1 MPSKPKPSDVAAET
15 KRHFIPIIKAE
26 YAHQWPTHSY
36 LFQQPLQQIPLQSSI
51 SGFSPSPPEFYVYPG
66 DPVDFTIDWKE
77 RVNNRIP
84 FICAAND
91 KRAGGDWE
99 TGVVGYEERL
109 CRRSTLS
116 ATLSTPGPGS
126 DVESNYPIPS
136 EGGIYSEFVVVFRG
150 PHDQYKKLDQW
161 HDLPVVSVPAARWPK
176 LSHGGAKYAFPLERE
191 MVRNKI
197 RAALRIC
204 VYYDHRTVV
213 IGDFGLGNGHRNPPQ
228 ELAELWRDVFLYDPD
243 IRGRFDYVAFVFEDQ
258 FQSTAK
264 LILDDIAKKSKSG
277 GGGSSSSS
285 HGHGHGHHHSSS
297 SSSKGKSKASA
308 ATSSGSG
315 GNGGGSA
322 TPPSDFEIFSR
333 VFDPSEI
340 QGVMSRPDPRY
351 GISMLTS

>member
-1 MPSKPKPSDVAAET
+1 MPSSKPKPSEVAAET
-15 KRHFIPIIKAE
+15 KRHYIPVIRAE
-26 YAHQWPTHSY
+26 YARQWPTRSY
-36 LFQQPLQQIPLQSSI
+36 LFQQPLAQIPLQSSI
-51 SGFSPSPPEFYVYPG
+51 SGFSPSPPEFYVCSG
-66 DPVDFTIDWKE
+66 DPVDFAIDWKE
-77 RVNNRIP
+77 KVNIRIP

-109 CRRSTLS
+109 CRRSNLS

-161 HDLPVVSVPAARWPK
+161 YDLPVVSMPAARWPK
-176 LSHGGAKYAFPLERE
+176 LSHGGSKYAFPLERE

-204 VYYDHRTVV
+204 VYYEHRTVV

-228 ELAELWRDVFLYDPD
+228 ELAELWREVFLYDPD

-258 FQSTAK
+258 YQSTAK
-264 LILDDIAKKSKSG
+264 LILDDIAKKSRG
-277 GGGSSSSS
+277 SSS
-285 HGHGHGHHHSSS
+285 HGHSHSHSHSHSHHSSS
-297 SSSKGKSKASA
+297 SKSKSKASSSSSSSSSS
-308 ATSSGSG
+308 TS
-315 GNGGGSA
+315 A
-322 TPPSDFEIFSR
+322 PSDFEIFSR

-340 QGVMSRPDPRY
+340 QSVMSRPDPRY

>member
-1 MPSKPKPSDVAAET
+1 MPPSKPKPSEVAAET
-15 KRHFIPIIKAE
+15 KRHYIPVIKSD

-36 LFQQPLQQIPLQSSI
+36 LFQQPLQQIPLQNSMT
-51 SGFSPSPPEFYVYPG
+51 GFSPSPPEFYICPG
-66 DPVDFTIDWKE
+66 DPVDFTIGWKDK
-77 RVNNRIP
+77 VSIRIP

-126 DVESNYPIPS
+126 QVESNYPIPS

-161 HDLPVVSVPAARWPK
+161 HDLPVVSMPAARWPK
-176 LSHGGAKYAFPLERE
+176 LSHGGSKYAFPLERE
-191 MVRNKI
+191 MVKNKI
-197 RAALRIC
+197 RSALRIC

-243 IRGRFDYVAFVFEDQ
+243 IRGRFDYVAFIFEDQ

-277 GGGSSSSS
+277 SSS
-285 HGHGHGHHHSSS
+285 HGHGHGHSSS
-297 SSSKGKSKASA
+297 SSSKGKSRASA
-308 ATSSGSG
+308 SSTSSSGAGSG
-315 GNGGGSA
+315 S
-322 TPPSDFEIFSR
+322 TPTDFEIFSR
-333 VFDPSEI
+333 VFNANEI
-340 QGVMSRPDPRY
+340 QSVLSRPDPRY

>member
-1 MPSKPKPSDVAAET
+1 MPSSKPKPSEVAAET
-15 KRHFIPIIKAE
+15 KRHYIPSIKNE

-36 LFQQPLQQIPLQSSI
+36 LFQQPLQQIPLQSSV
-51 SGFSPSPPEFYVYPG
+51 SGFAPSPPEFYICSG
-66 DPVDFTIDWKE
+66 DPVDFTINWKE
-77 RVNNRIP
+77 KVNIRIP

-126 DVESNYPIPS
+126 EVQSNYPIPS

-161 HDLPVVSVPAARWPK
+161 YDLPVISMPAARWPK
-176 LSHGGAKYAFPLERE
+176 LSHGGSKYAFPLERE
-191 MVRNKI
+191 MVKNKL

-213 IGDFGLGNGHRNPPQ
+213 IGDFGLGNGHRNPPR
-228 ELAELWRDVFLYDPD
+228 ELAELWREVFLYDPD
-243 IRGRFDYVAFVFEDQ
+243 TRGRFDHVAFVFEDQ
-258 FQSTAK
+258 YQSTAK
-264 LILDDIAKKSKSG
+264 LILDDIAKKSK
-277 GGGSSSSS
+277 GGSSKGSK
-285 HGHGHGHHHSSS
+285 SSS
-297 SSSKGKSKASA
+297 SSSKPFA
-308 ATSSGSG
+308 SGSSSSSA
-315 GNGGGSA
+315 GGSG
-322 TPPSDFEIFSR
+322 PVPSDFEIFSA

-340 QGVMSRPDPRY
+340 QNVLGRPDPRY

>member
-1 MPSKPKPSDVAAET
+1 MPSSKPKPSEVAAET
-15 KRHFIPIIKAE
+15 KRHYIPVIRAE
-26 YAHQWPTHSY
+26 YTRQWPTHSY
-36 LFQQPLQQIPLQSSI
+36 LFQQPLAQIPLQTSI
-51 SGFSPSPPEFYVYPG
+51 SGFSPSPPEFYVCSG
-66 DPVDFTIDWKE
+66 DPADFAIDWKE
-77 RVNNRIP
+77 KVHIRIP

-109 CRRSTLS
+109 CRRSNLS

-126 DVESNYPIPS
+126 EVDSNYPIPS

-161 HDLPVVSVPAARWPK
+161 YDLPVVSMPAARWPK
-176 LSHGGAKYAFPLERE
+176 LSHGGSKYAFPLERE

-204 VYYDHRTVV
+204 IYYDHRTVV

-258 FQSTAK
+258 YQSTAK
-264 LILDDIAKKSKSG
+264 LIMDDIAKKSRG
-277 GGGSSSSS
+277 GSS
-285 HGHGHGHHHSSS
+285 HGHGHSHSHSHHSSS
-297 SSSKGKSKASA
+297 SKSKSKASSNSSSSSSTGSTA
-308 ATSSGSG
+308 A
-315 GNGGGSA
+315 
-322 TPPSDFEIFSR
+322 PSDFEIFSR
-333 VFDPSEI
+333 VFDPNEI
-340 QGVMSRPDPRY
+340 RGVLSRPDPRY

>member
-1 MPSKPKPSDVAAET
+1 MPSSKPKPSEVAAET
-15 KRHFIPIIKAE
+15 KRHYIPAIRNE

-36 LFQQPLQQIPLQSSI
+36 LFQQPLEQIPLQSSF
-51 SGFSPSPPEFYVYPG
+51 SGLSPSPPEFYICTG
-66 DPVDFTIDWKE
+66 DPVDFAINWREK
-77 RVNNRIP
+77 VSIRIP

-91 KRAGGDWE
+91 KRPGGDWE

-109 CRRSTLS
+109 CRRSNLS
-116 ATLSTPGPGS
+116 AALGTPGPES
-126 DVESNYPIPS
+126 QIESNYPIPS
-136 EGGIYSEFVVVFRG
+136 EGGIYSQFVVVFRG

-161 HDLPVVSVPAARWPK
+161 YDLPVISMPAARWPK
-176 LSHGGAKYAFPLERE
+176 LSNGGSKFAFPLERD

-258 FQSTAK
+258 RQSTTK
-264 LILDDIAKKSKSG
+264 LIFDDIAKKSK
-277 GGGSSSSS
+277 GSS
-285 HGHGHGHHHSSS
+285 HHHSS
-297 SSSKGKSKASA
+297 SSSKGKSKAS
-308 ATSSGSG
+308 SSSSSSQGS
-315 GNGGGSA
+315 SSSSS
-322 TPPSDFEIFSR
+322 PPTDFEIFAR

-340 QGVMSRPDPRY
+340 QNVMSRPDPRY

>member
-1 MPSKPKPSDVAAET
+1 MPSSKPKPSEVAAEA
-15 KRHFIPIIKAE
+15 KRHYIPIIRND
-26 YAHQWPTHSY
+26 YSHQWPTHSY
-36 LFQQPLQQIPLQSSI
+36 LFQQPLEQIPLQNNM
-51 SGFSPSPPEFYVYPG
+51 SGYSPSPPEFYIYLG

-77 RVNNRIP
+77 KVGIRIP

-91 KRAGGDWE
+91 KRPGGDWE

-116 ATLSTPGPGS
+116 ATLSTPGPDS
-126 DVESNYPIPS
+126 QVDCNYPIPS

-150 PHDQYKKLDQW
+150 PHDQYKKLEQW
-161 HDLPVVSVPAARWPK
+161 YDLPVVSMPAARWPK
-176 LSHGGAKYAFPLERE
+176 LSHGGSKYAFPLERE
-191 MVRNKI
+191 MVKNKI

-204 VYYDHRTVV
+204 AYYEHRTVV
-213 IGDFGLGNGHRNPPQ
+213 IGDFGLGNGNRNPPQ

-258 FQSTAK
+258 YQSTAR
-264 LILDDIAKKSKSG
+264 LILDDIAKKNRS
-277 GGGSSSSS
+277 
-285 HGHGHGHHHSSS
+285 GHGHHS
-297 SSSKGKSKASA
+297 SSSKGKSKSHSSS
-308 ATSSGSG
+308 SSGSG
-315 GNGGGSA
+315 GSSSSA
-322 TPPSDFEIFSR
+322 PSDYEIFSH

>member
-1 MPSKPKPSDVAAET
+1 MPSSKPKPSEVAAET
-15 KRHFIPIIKAE
+15 KRHYIPIIKKE
-26 YAHQWPTHSY
+26 YAHRWPTHSY
-36 LFQQPLQQIPLQSSI
+36 LFQQPLEQIPIQSSI
-51 SGFSPSPPEFYVYPG
+51 SGFSPSPPEFYICPG
-66 DPVDFTIDWKE
+66 DPVDFAINWKE
-77 RVNNRIP
+77 KVNIRIP

-91 KRAGGDWE
+91 KRPGGDWE

-116 ATLSTPGPGS
+116 ATLGTPGPGS
-126 DVESNYPIPS
+126 EVENNYPVPS

-161 HDLPVVSVPAARWPK
+161 YDLPVVSMPAARWPK
-176 LSHGGAKYAFPLERE
+176 LSHGGSKYAFPLERE
-191 MVRNKI
+191 MVKNKL

-228 ELAELWRDVFLYDPD
+228 ELAELWREVFLYDPD

-258 FQSTAK
+258 YQSTAK
-264 LILDDIAKKSKSG
+264 LILDDIIKKSKSSHHHSHSG
-277 GGGSSSSS
+277 GSKGKPKSSASSSS
-285 HGHGHGHHHSSS
+285 
-297 SSSKGKSKASA
+297 ASA
-308 ATSSGSG
+308 GSG
-315 GNGGGSA
+315 GSA
-322 TPPSDFEIFSR
+322 PTDFDIFSA

-340 QGVMSRPDPRY
+340 QSVMSRPDPRY

>member
-1 MPSKPKPSDVAAET
+1 MPSSKPKPSEVAAEA
-15 KRHFIPIIKAE
+15 KRHYIPIIKQE
-26 YAHQWPTHSY
+26 YSHQWPTHSY
-36 LFQQPLQQIPLQSSI
+36 LFQQPLEQIPLQNTM
-51 SGFSPSPPEFYVYPG
+51 SGFSPSPPEFYICLG

-77 RVNNRIP
+77 KVGIRIP
-84 FICAAND
+84 FICTAND

-126 DVESNYPIPS
+126 EVDCNYPIPS

-161 HDLPVVSVPAARWPK
+161 YDLPVISMPAARWPK
-176 LSHGGAKYAFPLERE
+176 LSHGGSKYAFPLERE

-204 VYYDHRTVV
+204 AYYEHRTVV
-213 IGDFGLGNGHRNPPQ
+213 IGDFGLGNGNRNPPQ
-228 ELAELWRDVFLYDPD
+228 ELAELWREVFLYDPD

-258 FQSTAK
+258 YQSTAR
-264 LILDDIAKKSKSG
+264 LILDDIAKKDKGGRHAGGSKGKSSRSHHSG
-277 GGGSSSSS
+277 SGSSS
-285 HGHGHGHHHSSS
+285 GAASSS
-297 SSSKGKSKASA
+297 SSSA
-308 ATSSGSG
+308 
-315 GNGGGSA
+315 
-322 TPPSDFEIFSR
+322 PSDFDIFSH